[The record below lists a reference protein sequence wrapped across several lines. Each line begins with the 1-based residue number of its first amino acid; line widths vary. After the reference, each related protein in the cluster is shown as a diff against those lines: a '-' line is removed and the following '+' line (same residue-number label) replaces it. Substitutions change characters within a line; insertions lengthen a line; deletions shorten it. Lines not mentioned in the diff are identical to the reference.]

1 MLELPKEFIAKYRRL
16 LGKEADDFLASF
28 QMEADNGFHLNP
40 LKDLRQFASLKRQAP
55 IPWNRENG
63 RYGKIF
69 GESVA
74 FLSGVAYSQEPSAQ
88 FVAWVVDAQPG
99 EKILDLAAAPG
110 GKSTQ
115 IAADMNNQGLLI
127 ANEISF
133 SRAKIL
139 SENIERSGITN
150 CIVTNH
156 RPDELAE
163 HFENYFDK
171 ILLDAPCSGEGMF
184 RKDPQ
189 AIKYWH
195 SDYSS
200 ECANRQKEILKSVL
214 SMLRPNGQLI
224 YSTCTFA
231 PEEDEQI
238 VAWLLDNYSE
248 LSLLKIRKKDGIED
262 GRPQW
267 ANGNRELKNTARLWP
282 NKIKGEGHFVA
293 RLIKSKGKNQKNKVN
308 QLRSNLS
315 RNDSQNLQN
324 TFKENQFD
332 FPIKQIYRFGDYL
345 YLFPENCPEISG
357 LKVLRLGLQIGRLK
371 NKRFLPTH
379 SLALSSLG
387 NKISQTYDLSDYEF
401 RQFIHGDIITNLKG
415 NFVKGWVLMTKQ
427 SNGIGIGRYS
437 DKVIKNFYPKGLRK
451 TIHDQPRS

>member
-88 FVAWVVDAQPG
+88 FVARVVDAQPG

-156 RPDELAE
+156 RPYELAE

-184 RKDPQ
+184 MNWQ
-189 AIKYWH
+189 
-195 SDYSS
+195 
-200 ECANRQKEILKSVL
+200 NILKIISTRFFWMLPAVARACFEKILRQSNIGIPTIVRSVL
-214 SMLRPNGQLI
+214 TGKKKFSNQFCQCSVQMASLFIQLV
-224 YSTCTFA
+224 
-231 PEEDEQI
+231 P
-238 VAWLLDNYSE
+238 LH
-248 LSLLKIRKKDGIED
+248 RKK
-262 GRPQW
+262 
-267 ANGNRELKNTARLWP
+267 TSRLWP
-282 NKIKGEGHFVA
+282 GFW
-293 RLIKSKGKNQKNKVN
+293 
-308 QLRSNLS
+308 
-315 RNDSQNLQN
+315 
-324 TFKENQFD
+324 
-332 FPIKQIYRFGDYL
+332 
-345 YLFPENCPEISG
+345 
-357 LKVLRLGLQIGRLK
+357 
-371 NKRFLPTH
+371 
-379 SLALSSLG
+379 
-387 NKISQTYDLSDYEF
+387 
-401 RQFIHGDIITNLKG
+401 IIIPN
-415 NFVKGWVLMTKQ
+415 
-427 SNGIGIGRYS
+427 YH
-437 DKVIKNFYPKGLRK
+437 Y
-451 TIHDQPRS
+451 

>member
-1 MLELPKEFIAKYRRL
+1 MLELPRGFIEKYQRL
-16 LGKEADDFLASF
+16 LGNEADSFLASF
-28 QMEADNGFHLNP
+28 QLESNNGFRLNP
-40 LKDLRQFASLKRQAP
+40 LKDLHKYDSLKKKPSIA
-55 IPWNRENG
+55 WNQKNG

-69 GESVA
+69 GESTA
-74 FLSGVAYSQEPSAQ
+74 FLSGIAYSQEPSAQ
-88 FVAWVVDAQPG
+88 FVAQVVDAQPG
-99 EKILDLAAAPG
+99 ERILDLAAAPG

-115 IAADMNNQGLLI
+115 VAADMNNQGLLI

-150 CIVTNH
+150 CIVTSH

-195 SDYSS
+195 SDYSL
-200 ECANRQKEILKSVL
+200 ECAKRQKEILKSAL

-238 VAWLLDNYSE
+238 IAWLLDNYSE
-248 LSLLKIRKKDGIED
+248 LSLLKIKKIDGIED
-262 GRPQW
+262 GRPKW
-267 ANGNRELKNTARLWP
+267 ADGNRELINTARLWP

-293 RLIKSKGKNQKNKVN
+293 RLIKSDSQDQRSKVN
-308 QLRSNLS
+308 ELNSNLS
-315 RNDSQNLQN
+315 RNDSQNIKN
-324 TFKENQFD
+324 AFEKNQLD
-332 FPIKQIYRFGDYL
+332 FPIKQIYKFGDYL
-345 YLFPENCPEISG
+345 YLFPEKCPEISG
-357 LKVLRLGLQIGRLK
+357 LRVLRLGLQIGQLK
-371 NKRFLPTH
+371 NKRFLPAH
-379 SLALSSLG
+379 SLALSNLG
-387 NKISQTYDLSDYEF
+387 KEISQTYELSDYEF
-401 RQFIHGDIITNLKG
+401 KQFIHGDVITDSEKD
-415 NFVKGWVLMTKQ
+415 FVKGWILMTKQ
-427 SNGIGIGRYS
+427 SNGIGVGRYS